1 MLGLQEMIT
10 IDDME
15 RRSIN
20 TKNICNVRF
29 ACKASREY
37 SGRLPSPLTSSN
49 SFSRAMSSFQMW
61 VPDGHSATS
70 CRHEPYAQYAM
81 HPILETTSSSTSMSM
96 LIIIAAALHT
106 SRRLLLEQLAAET
119 TCDEVSIVFA
129 RSFRMSSVSVPAWSV
144 VERAVSFI

>member
-96 LIIIAAALHT
+96 FSTAVDPPGNGISAGLSSEDGLCKPCADASSET
-106 SRRLLLEQLAAET
+106 ETPLLLLLG
-119 TCDEVSIVFA
+119 CVH
-129 RSFRMSSVSVPAWSV
+129 SVQW
-144 VERAVSFI
+144 